1 MSHSPS
7 IALIGIPV
15 FVPFSAEKPGGSL
28 VGHLWLAMQQESSPV
43 VKAAGDPKEN
53 VTDKQPQKEQL

>member
-15 FVPFSAEKPGGSL
+15 FVPFSAEKAGGSL
-28 VGHLWLAMQQESSPV
+28 VSDLWLAMQQESSPV
-43 VKAAGDPKEN
+43 VKAAGALRK
-53 VTDKQPQKEQL
+53 T

>member
-15 FVPFSAEKPGGSL
+15 FVPFSAEKARGSL
-28 VGHLWLAMQQESSPV
+28 VSHLWLAMQQESSPV
-43 VKAAGDPKEN
+43 VKAAGGLKEN

>member
-15 FVPFSAEKPGGSL
+15 FVPFSAEKAGGSL
-28 VGHLWLAMQQESSPV
+28 VSHLWLAMQQESSPV
-43 VKAAGDPKEN
+43 VKAAGTLRK
-53 VTDKQPQKEQL
+53 T